1 MNTQNQQKI
10 DWSMI
15 EKKVNGDIEKEVK
28 EFMRIKFKQGGIKNE

>member
-28 EFMRIKFKQGGIKNE
+28 EFMRIKFKQGGKNE